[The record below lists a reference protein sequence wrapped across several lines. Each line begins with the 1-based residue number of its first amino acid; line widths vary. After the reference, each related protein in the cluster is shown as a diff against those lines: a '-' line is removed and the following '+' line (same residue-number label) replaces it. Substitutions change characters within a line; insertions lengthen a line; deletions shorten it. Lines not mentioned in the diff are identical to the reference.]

1 MIELVI
7 IKTSDSAAEAHIYK
21 NRLESDGVECFIHD
35 EFIVSVNPLYS
46 NAVGGI
52 KLKVKK
58 EDLNQA
64 LEILRSIEAQPFT
77 DNEGNLITCA
87 KCGSTSL
94 NSDYTSMKD
103 AKGIVAA
110 IISFLFYVFPL
121 HFKRIYKCN
130 DCGHEFDR
138 KKIL

>member
-1 MIELVI
+1 MIEFVT
-7 IKTSDSAAEAHIYK
+7 IKTFDSAPEAHIYK
-21 NRLESDGVECFIHD
+21 NRLEGDGI

-52 KLKVKK
+52 KLKVIKD
-58 EDLNQA
+58 DLNQA
-64 LEILRSIEAQPFT
+64 LEILRSIEDQPFT
-77 DNEGNLITCA
+77 DNEGNLISCS

-94 NSDYTSMKD
+94 KSDYTSMKD
-103 AKGIVAA
+103 AKGLVAA

-130 DCGHEFDR
+130 DCGYEFDR
-138 KKIL
+138 KKI